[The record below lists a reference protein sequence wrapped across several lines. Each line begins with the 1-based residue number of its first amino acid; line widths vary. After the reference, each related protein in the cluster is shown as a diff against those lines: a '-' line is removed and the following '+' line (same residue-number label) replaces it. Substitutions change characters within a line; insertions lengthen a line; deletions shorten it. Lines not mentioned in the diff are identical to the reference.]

1 MKMCIAEKRKA
12 GRKMR
17 ENRKNRE
24 NRMGNRMGKNRG
36 AGILAAVTGAFALVC
51 GCAFMFSSLAE
62 AAAEA
67 DMGRTERIPTA
78 YNLPLAAQVRSVPEG
93 YSKAN
98 YKVVSDELLTDKP
111 AEKDLTQAEAA
122 ELGAQFIWEIFGVK
136 LDGATIYMGYNG
148 GSESFPKAT
157 WQGDVR
163 YGKTRTPKD
172 DGCSFW
178 IDSVTGERFL
188 AARSRTL
195 SVKVNLGPDA
205 ALEKDPSE
213 YMKLAKEFA
222 EKKNLVGGEVKK
234 CVYIGQG
241 YGGNDPSI
249 SIDVYGVSGEWA
261 SIDFSRYDQAVVGV
275 SLDTYNRIS
284 DMMRKLIEQ
293 NAIALPEERSETV
306 MENAQQPVS
315 QKRIQRY

>member
-1 MKMCIAEKRKA
+1 
-12 GRKMR
+12 MR
-17 ENRKNRE
+17 EDRKNQEIRKNQE
-24 NRMGNRMGKNRG
+24 NRMGNRTGKNRG

-51 GCAFMFSSLAE
+51 GCAFMFSSMAE
-62 AAAEA
+62 AATAA

-78 YNLPLAAQVRSVPEG
+78 YNLPAAQTQTVPEG

-98 YKVVSDELLTDKP
+98 YKVVQDELLTDKP
-111 AEKDLTQAEAA
+111 TEKDLTQAEAA

-136 LDGATIYMGYNG
+136 LDGATIYMGYDS
-148 GSESFPKAT
+148 GSESFPKAI
-157 WQGDVR
+157 WHGDVR

-172 DGCSFW
+172 DGCGFW
-178 IDSVTGERFL
+178 IDSVTGERFMAGL
-188 AARSRTL
+188 SRTL
-195 SVKVNLGPDA
+195 SVNVNLGFDA

-213 YMKLAKEFA
+213 YLKLAKEFA

-234 CVYIGQG
+234 CVYRGQG

-261 SIDFSRYDQAVVGV
+261 SIEFSRYDKAVTAV

-284 DMMRKLIEQ
+284 DMMQKLIEQ
-293 NAIALPEERSETV
+293 NAVVLPENLTETV
-306 MENAQQPVS
+306 EESAQ
-315 QKRIQRY
+315 